1 MKIAVAGRVIQAE
14 AEALGL
20 GEAGI
25 AALRGIRR
33 VRDDPDRPL
42 PSEARALLELRAA
55 LLPLRPRCR
64 KSSWPRSLWQ
74 SCSQWQS
81 CQDSCLFL
89 SRLKFLSLRLSQS
102 RCTGRDEGEAQVLA
116 VDVVLPG
123 RIELSLCVVD
133 IEVRAAR

>member
-1 MKIAVAGRVIQAE
+1 MKIAVVGRVIEAE

-33 VRDDPDRPL
+33 VRDDPDRLL

-55 LLPLRPRCR
+55 IL
-64 KSSWPRSLWQ
+64 SWPPSPRQ
-74 SCSQWQS
+74 SC
-81 CQDSCLFL
+81 
-89 SRLKFLSLRLSQS
+89 RRS
-102 RCTGRDEGEAQVLA
+102 RCTRRDECEAQLVP